1 MLKKTLVLA
10 GLLLCASA
18 SAQAEWYLRGT
29 HNNWQA
35 DQMQDLGSNTMLADD
50 VVFTSAGE
58 IKFDRWGDWS
68 ENFGLN
74 GAQGGANIPV
84 AAGTWDIKFYTD
96 THNYQIL
103 PATTPSVSYHL
114 RGTFNSWAEGTL
126 MTRQGT
132 SDLYTSCQDFTGNTN
147 PRFKVDPNGGWGSD
161 AVPVQDYTVAA
172 GWVEITFNAASNA
185 ISTSQ
190 NLAANCGAGVSDADN
205 DGVPD
210 SLDLC
215 PNTPAGSNVD
225 ANGCAVVVEAALH
238 LRGTHNSWAQGDL
251 LTLVDGTSN
260 QYEAC
265 RNFTSGDANGGPRFK
280 IDPNGGWGSD
290 AFPAQDEPANGWT
303 HIVVDADSGVLV
315 SVIAN
320 LGSDCGAVEP
330 DTDGDGV
337 PDSQDSCPNT
347 PAGASVDAEGC
358 EVIQPPLSDFRN
370 RSMYFV
376 FVDRFSNGDTSN
388 DNGNNAAATSSSKS
402 AGGLSEWKK
411 YWGGDIQG
419 LIDKLDYLQALGVTA
434 IWVTP
439 LNDNIDNS
447 GSDGAYHGYWGRDF
461 YEVDEHLGDWALV
474 DQLDAAMEARGMKL
488 VLDIALNHSN
498 QDDQYEFGALY
509 KEGVFLTNVNQ
520 DNGTW
525 YHHNGAIA
533 DCYDSNPATTCG
545 SEWDDPWAFRN
556 KTLFN
561 LTDFNHGVNGN
572 SAADQY
578 LIDAALKWMSH
589 GVDAFRI
596 DAIKHIE
603 PNFINRFTSAVRAQN
618 PDVYVFGEWYGAGAG
633 ESLSM
638 QFLNEGRG
646 SELLDFQLR
655 NHIEQTIAGDISMV
669 QLNAH
674 VESRA
679 TAMNGRESW
688 QPIFLDNHDATRTSV
703 FLQTTGPVDN
713 GRTGKGFAKSL
724 ADARQNLGMAL
735 VMTLPGIPTI
745 YYGTEQNSTWFT
757 ANGDGQV
764 GHDPYNREGMP
775 SFSQTTSA
783 FSMISALA
791 NLRAQSPALASGAYQ
806 QRWINQDVLVFER
819 VSGSD
824 VVTVA
829 VNRGGSTSI
838 NVSNLVLADGQYSSL
853 VGGDSVNVSGGSA
866 VLNLDANEVIVLH

>member
-1 MLKKTLVLA
+1 MKKSYLA
-10 GLLLCASA
+10 LAALLLGAS
-18 SAQAEWYLRGT
+18 SVAQAEWFLRGT

-35 DQMQDLGSNTMLADD
+35 DQMQDVGSNTMLAED
-50 VVFTSAGE
+50 VVFTADGN

-68 ENFGLN
+68 ENYGLN
-74 GAQGGANIPV
+74 GVQGGGNISV
-84 AAGTWDIKFYTD
+84 LAGTWDIEFYTD
-96 THNYQIL
+96 THDYQII
-103 PATTPSVSYHL
+103 AAGGPSGTDYHL
-114 RGTFNSWAEGTL
+114 RGTFNSWAEDTL
-126 MTRQGT
+126 LAREGET
-132 SDLYTSCQDFTGNTN
+132 DIYTSCQDFTGNTN
-147 PRFKVDPNGGWGSD
+147 PRFKVDPNGGWGGD
-161 AVPVQDYTVAA
+161 ELPAADYTVAA
-172 GWVEITFNAASNA
+172 GWVAITFDAASGN
-185 ISTSQ
+185 ISTDEG
-190 NLAANCGAGVSDADN
+190 LAENCGTPASDADG
-205 DGVPD
+205 DGVAD
-210 SLDLC
+210 AADLC
-215 PNTPAGSNVD
+215 PNTPAGTPVD
-225 ANGCAVVVEAALH
+225 SDGCAIVAAKALH

-251 LTLVDGTSN
+251 MSQIAGTG

-280 IDPNGGWGSD
+280 VDPDGAWGSD
-290 AFPAQDEPANGWT
+290 AFPAIDQPASGWT
-303 HIVVDADSGVLV
+303 EIVVDGDSNSLV
-315 SVIAN
+315 SVTTG
-320 LGSDCGAVEP
+320 LGENCG
-330 DTDGDGV
+330 
-337 PDSQDSCPNT
+337 
-347 PAGASVDAEGC
+347 DA
-358 EVIQPPLSDFRN
+358 PPPTADFRN
-370 RSMYFV
+370 RSIYFV
-376 FVDRFSNGDTSN
+376 FLDRFHNGDTSN
-388 DNGNNAAATSSSKS
+388 DNGNNAAATSTSKS

-419 LIDKLDYLQALGVTA
+419 LIDKLDYLEALGVSA

-447 GSDGAYHGYWGRDF
+447 GSEGAYHGYWGRDF

-474 DQLDAAMEARGMKL
+474 DQLDAEMEARGMKL

-509 KEGVFLTNVNQ
+509 KEGTFITDGNQ

-533 DCYDSNPATTCG
+533 DCGDSDPTTTCG
-545 SEWDDPWAFRN
+545 GEWNDPWAFRN

-561 LTDFNHGVNGN
+561 LTDFNHGTSGN

-603 PNFINRFTSAVRAQN
+603 PSYINRFTSAVRAQN

-655 NHIEQTIAGDISMV
+655 NHIESAIAGDLSMV
-669 QLNAH
+669 QLSNH
-674 VESRA
+674 IGSRPG
-679 TAMNGRESW
+679 AMNGRDSW

-703 FLQTTGPVDN
+703 YLQTTGPVDN
-713 GRTGKGFAKSL
+713 GRTGKGFSKAL

-745 YYGTEQNSTWFT
+745 YYGSEQNSTWFT

-764 GHDPYNREGMP
+764 GHDPFNREGMP
-775 SFSQTTSA
+775 SFSQSTPA
-783 FSMISALA
+783 FQLISALA
-791 NLRAQSPALASGAYQ
+791 SLRADSPALASGSYNE
-806 QRWINQDVLVFER
+806 RWVNSDVLVFER
-819 VSGSD
+819 IEGTD

-838 NVSNLVLADGQYSSL
+838 SVSNLALADGQYSSH
-853 VGGDSVNVSGGSA
+853 VGSDSVSVSGGSA

>member
-1 MLKKTLVLA
+1 MNKSYLA
-10 GLLLCASA
+10 LAALLLGAS
-18 SAQAEWYLRGT
+18 SMAQAEWFLRGT

-35 DQMQDLGSNTMLADD
+35 DQMQDIGNNTMLADD
-50 VVFTSAGE
+50 VVFNAAGE

-68 ENFGLN
+68 ENYGANGQLN
-74 GAQGGANIPV
+74 GNNIPV
-84 AAGTWDIKFYTD
+84 SAGTWDIKFYTD
-96 THNYQIL
+96 THDYHII
-103 PATTPSVSYHL
+103 PA
-114 RGTFNSWAEGTL
+114 E
-126 MTRQGT
+126 
-132 SDLYTSCQDFTGNTN
+132 
-147 PRFKVDPNGGWGSD
+147 DP
-161 AVPVQDYTVAA
+161 V
-172 GWVEITFNAASNA
+172 
-185 ISTSQ
+185 
-190 NLAANCGAGVSDADN
+190 
-205 DGVPD
+205 
-210 SLDLC
+210 
-215 PNTPAGSNVD
+215 TPA
-225 ANGCAVVVEAALH
+225 ATLH
-238 LRGTHNSWAQGDL
+238 LRGTHNGWAAGDL
-251 LTLVDGTSN
+251 LARIGETDE
-260 QYEAC
+260 YEAC
-265 RNFTSGDANGGPRFK
+265 RNFASGDGNGGPRFK
-280 IDPNGGWGSD
+280 IDPSGSW
-290 AFPAQDEPANGWT
+290 AGSQFPAQDVAASGWTYIVANG
-303 HIVVDADSGVLV
+303 DSNTLV
-315 SVIAN
+315 SVTTDLAVN
-320 LGSDCGAVEP
+320 CGAAEP

-337 PDSQDSCPNT
+337 PDGSDLCPNT
-347 PAGASVDAEGC
+347 PAGTTVDADGC
-358 EVIQPPLSDFRN
+358 EVVQPELSDFRN

-376 FVDRFSNGDTSN
+376 FVDRFANGDTSN
-388 DNGNNAAATSSSKS
+388 DNGNNPAATSSTKS

-419 LIDKLDYLQALGVTA
+419 LIDKLDYLEALGVTA

-474 DQLDAAMEARGMKL
+474 DQLDAEMEARGMKL

-509 KEGVFLTNVNQ
+509 KERTFITDVNQ

-533 DCYDSNPATTCG
+533 DCGDSDPSTTCG
-545 SEWDDPWAFRN
+545 GEWDDPWSFTN

-561 LTDFNHGVNGN
+561 LTDFNHGFNSN

-578 LIDAALKWMSH
+578 LIDAAIKWMSH

-603 PNFINRFTSAVRAQN
+603 PNFINRFSQAVRAVD
-618 PDVYVFGEWYGAGAG
+618 PDVYIFGEWYGAGAG

-638 QFLNEGRG
+638 TFLNENRG

-655 NHIEQTIAGDISMV
+655 NNIEAAIAGDISMT

-674 VESRA
+674 IESRA
-679 TAMNGRESW
+679 GAMGNRESW

-713 GRTGKGFAKSL
+713 GRTGKGFSKAL

-745 YYGTEQNSTWFT
+745 YYGSEQNSTWFT
-757 ANGDGQV
+757 ANGDGQI

-775 SFSQTTSA
+775 SFSETTQA
-783 FSMISALA
+783 FQLISALA
-791 NLRAQSPALASGAYQ
+791 NLRAQSPALASGSYNE
-806 QRWINQDVLVFER
+806 RWVNQDILVFER
-819 VSGSD
+819 VQGND
-824 VVTVA
+824 VVMVA
-829 VNRGGSTSI
+829 VNRGSNTSI
-838 NVSNLVLADGQYSSL
+838 NVSNLALADGQYSSL
-853 VGGDSVNVSGGSA
+853 VGNDSVSVSGGSA